1 VPSFRSE
8 IVGAVT
14 SQRPGLQ
21 RLVLE
26 GGDRAYVLTELV
38 GEVRA
43 GDEVVVNT
51 TAVELGLGTGGSHV
65 VHLNLS
71 RPHKGVP
78 GPGHVMKARYLSE
91 QLDAGSWEESATWGD
106 AELPSLAGVRVVLC
120 VLHSH
125 VAALAVGVAAAGGEA
140 PGSVMTDQAALPLVR
155 SDLVAELAANRLL
168 AATVSAGQSFG
179 GDIEAV
185 TVASGVEALSR
196 RGADSVIV
204 AAGPG
209 HVGTASPIG
218 FSALELAGHAS
229 VLSALGADV
238 ALAVRASS
246 ADPRPR
252 HNGVSHHT
260 DTLLRLVPRPITVPL
275 PSGQDPSWVEQ
286 LGHRAIS
293 FPPFDLAAALADG
306 GVEVSTMGRRLADD
320 ALALDYLG
328 AAALWLRG
336 DGADR
341 T

>member
-71 RPHKGVP
+71 RPH
-78 GPGHVMKARYLSE
+78 LSE

-140 PGSVMTDQAALPLVR
+140 PGYVMTDQAALPLVL